1 MGRDSHRHRR
11 VAAEEDPSDPGRS
24 RAGRG
29 LRSPAAR
36 RAAALLL
43 GVVALAALPAPTEAQ
58 GPEIW
63 SATLTVSRT
72 SFASIGC
79 DECNA
84 THLSDLTF
92 VFGGR
97 TYTVQTL
104 TLHNGS
110 LVFSVGRRLSGS
122 AERLALQIGDFSRRF
137 RDRNNFYA
145 GPDNYQFT
153 GTGLSWSLGDT
164 VAVRII
170 DPTRITDVQVMSTP
184 RAATDIYGA
193 GETIEIWVTFSDAVN
208 ATENTDLVL
217 SVSGGKRAALLRGSG
232 TKTLVFGYTVQAG
245 DEDTDGIFVGD
256 ADDTLVG
263 DRDGNPQSGTITL
276 VPTGEEVD
284 LTHDE
289 VGSLSGHKV
298 DGSLTPS
305 ANDAPVITTTSPV
318 AVAENGTAVA
328 TLAATDADDDPIT
341 WSKTGGADAG
351 RFALTDAGVLTF
363 EAPPD
368 YESPADVASTDPAN
382 DASNN
387 EYVVF
392 VTARDGADFTELELV
407 VQVTNANEATGTEIA
422 DADGVEDGH
431 QVALAV
437 GQNVIKVRV
446 TSQDGSM
453 TRTYTVTVT
462 RAGLP
467 ELSVANAAAAEGD
480 DVTFTVTLSP
490 AATEDVTATWTASIG
505 SGDTAV
511 AADLGSTTTGTLTF
525 TAGDTEERF
534 TVATAEDELDEEN
547 ETFTVTLSSP
557 SSNAMLATD
566 PTATGTI
573 TAADALPNSAPV
585 ITTTSPVAVA
595 ENGTSVATLAA
606 TDADRDPIAWSKTG
620 GADADRFALSAQGVL
635 TFKAEPDYE
644 SPADV
649 ASADPANDA
658 ENNEYVVFVTAS
670 DGTDAAELQ
679 LVVRVTNAND
689 APTGTVT
696 IDDTS
701 PMIGD
706 VLTASAA
713 AVADPDGLPDPFAP
727 AWQWYRTPTDGS
739 ETEIDRATAATYT
752 VVRADY
758 DATLTAKATWTDNGG
773 FTNTLASAA
782 TDETPRPSCTQNP
795 GDVWCGVVTVEWYE
809 PLSGD
814 GYAPAFDSDP
824 QVGDLSNKNFAF
836 RGMPYTIDLIL
847 VERKTGDSFF
857 EGVYFSL
864 DRALPSNARDA
875 LVLYIGPTSRPP
887 STPSGDTSL
896 SFQPFSRVDYASN
909 TYTYRWLGDKRSEGG
924 GPGDPGFVE
933 HGPGVDWSNQTTVTV
948 RLRENAPP
956 VFMSAGPFTVDENET
971 TVGTVT
977 ATDADPGD
985 TYLRYAITGGADRYE
1000 SDGTTERFEIDD
1012 TSGEL
1017 SFKSAPNYEDPQD
1030 DGADNVYEVEVE
1042 ARSGMD
1048 TKATAERGITNRTTQ
1063 PIMVTVADVPEQP
1076 AKPAKPT
1083 LAAVADSTTSLRVS
1097 WTKPDLNGGP
1107 EITGYNVEY
1116 ATGTDGEW
1124 TALEDTALEDS
1135 VTAVTAI
1142 ITGLSADTEYEAR
1155 VQAENGERP
1164 SDWSEPS
1171 DPFSPKSCALNPG
1184 DLWCGVVTVAEAI
1197 AAGGTTTH
1205 GFLELLGAGDL
1216 DGNPEDKMFR
1226 GYTIGGATV
1235 TVGGALGVV
1244 LDRDLSDAD
1253 WATLALHVDDHSEPF
1268 AFSTASTEAGVGTYT
1283 WDGAGLDWSSESTVT
1298 LRLRET
1304 DPPML
1309 SVAPASATEGEAVA
1323 FTVTLSPA
1331 TGRQVTVDWERSI
1344 GSGDTAETEDFAD
1357 LSAATG
1363 TLTFAAKVTGQ
1374 TMTVAT
1380 AQDTDEDDETF
1391 TVTLSNQSPS
1401 VVQLA
1406 NATATGRIDDDDG
1419 LPKVTIMAAED
1430 TVTEG
1435 TDAVF
1440 TLSRTGSTAAALPVS
1455 VAVTQQ
1461 ADRDLLP
1468 DGAAAARMVT
1478 FAADAATAALTVEL
1492 EDDTLRELAGDL
1504 TVEVQ
1509 AGTGYTVGNPSR
1521 AVVDVRDG
1529 DQGAPLTPQGLTAAP
1544 GAAAGEVVLT
1554 WTAPAPHLA
1563 YDLHQ
1568 YRYKTDG
1575 ADGSWTDIP
1584 DSGRDDAR
1592 EGANLARYTVTGL
1605 AGGQEHTFQVR
1616 ARISYDTPSV
1626 NVFSA
1631 ASNEAKATPPVP
1643 AVTLHLTDSSANA
1656 VGNGTV
1662 LENRGTITV
1671 TATVAPASAT
1681 PFTVTVT
1688 ASPVAPATDADFTL
1702 SADPVLSFA
1711 AGATAS
1717 TGTVTIGVVDDDVPE
1732 PSDVVTVSG
1741 AVSDPAVTAP
1751 EDVTLT
1757 IANDDV
1763 DVPFD
1768 ITVAAPAA
1776 VAEDAGTASVTV
1788 TLTTQENVAPTIGT
1802 AVFFSRGG
1810 TAEDGDDYTSPVT
1823 VPPTLVTTLAVS
1835 AFSQNADGTAWVA
1848 QTMFTIGIVDDGL
1861 DEADETIVFRIAT
1874 QNDAAPD
1881 QTITITDDDAPP
1893 SVSFGAA
1900 SYAVDEGGSVE
1911 VAVVLSARSGR
1922 ERVEVPLAHEGEGGA
1937 ALPDDYSGVPAEVTF
1952 AAGETERKFTIEA
1965 PADAYAET
1973 GEGVALSFGTLPD
1986 GATAGSVAEAT
1997 VSLNDVAVT
2006 VSFEQAA
2013 YTAAEGGSN
2022 VAVALTLTPALSHV
2036 LRVTMVAQH
2045 GAGATAADYRGIEDG
2060 RDALFTA
2067 GQTHSRFDVTATD
2080 DALDEADETVTLG
2093 FTFATSDTGL
2103 TKGSVAEATL
2113 TLTDDDDPPGVE
2125 DVMAASA
2132 VEGEPVQF
2140 AVTLTEASGRTVN
2153 LGWEVR
2159 VDGVSAAAA
2168 DFDPFPQDGVL
2179 TFAPGDT
2186 TRTITVATAQDTV
2199 DEEDET
2205 FEVRITPDGNVDL
2218 AGSLTVTG
2226 TIEDDDREPG
2236 LSVEDASATEG
2247 GAVEFTVRLAPAS
2260 GKRVT
2265 VDWRASAEPGDTA
2278 GAGDFTAANGTLTFT
2293 AGQRSKTVGVA
2304 TARDGIEEEDE
2315 SFTLTLSNPTNA
2327 TLSTDRTAT
2336 GTIDGDPLVLSV
2348 ASGSAVEGNEVR
2360 FTATLSVASTQDV
2373 TVDWEVWLDD
2383 RSDTAEPEDFAD
2395 LTAEHG
2401 TLTIDAGQTT
2411 GTVRVGT
2418 AADTLPFETSES
2430 FTLLLSNPVNATVA
2444 DPTVRGT
2451 IVNRPPPAARTAFTA
2466 LPRSN
2471 TEVVLAWEA
2480 ATRESVVQA
2489 GVPSNT
2495 YVPLFIEMSLNA
2507 EMTRHEY
2514 RYKTVGGAYPATWT
2528 AIADSASGGANAY
2541 GYTVAGLSNETVYK
2555 FQLRTVGVGGNGRPV
2570 TSNAVTPTPG
2580 ICDRTPQVRDAIVAE
2595 VPGVADCA
2603 HVKLAHLAAIRRLD
2617 DHGVGTIEKGIE
2629 SLRVNDFAG
2638 LTNLDTLNLGV
2649 NELTELPT
2657 GVFAGLTNLVTLHLS
2672 DNRLTEVH
2680 AGEFAGLTKLTNFSV
2695 ADNQLTEIPGDL
2707 FAGQPYLDSIRIRN
2721 NRLSTLPDGLFA
2733 GRASPGLLFVD
2744 GNTVDPLPLTVTL
2757 EPVGLDQVRAKVPAG
2772 APFEMRLPVTVT
2784 DGALADGLTTLTV
2797 AAGSVESTP
2806 VTVYRTAGTGGAV
2819 TVDLGTP
2826 LPSPPELHWGYVL
2839 TPAASGLPVTVPAA
2853 QIAPA
2858 APVEENTTAVRT
2870 LRASDAGGGTVTW
2883 SKTGGAD
2890 AARFA
2895 LTAAGVLTFVSAPD
2909 YEAPADVASADP
2921 RNDAANNE
2929 YVVFVTPSDGTE
2941 LRLVVRVTNVNEAP
2955 TAGTVTID
2963 DMTPAVG
2970 VTLTATVAGLVD
2982 PDGLPEPFTTLSW
2995 QWYRTP
3001 ADGSETVIP
3010 GAIGATYTAAAADL
3024 GATLTAKATY
3034 TDGGGFDNTLAS
3046 DSTAAVLP
3054 NTAPVITTTS
3064 PVAVAENGTAV
3075 ATLAATDADRNP
3087 IAWSK
3092 TGGADA
3098 DRFALSA
3105 QGVLTFKAE
3114 PDYESPADVASIDP
3128 SNDADN
3134 NEYVVFVTAS
3144 DGTDDTELQLVV
3156 RVTNA
3161 NDAPTGTVTIDDT
3174 SPTIGDVL
3182 TASAAAVADQD
3193 GLPDPFA
3200 PAWQWYRTPM
3210 GGSETEIDRA
3220 TAATY
3225 TVVRADYG
3233 ATLTAKATWTD
3244 NGGFT
3249 NTLASAATE
3258 ATTRPF
3264 CTLNLNP
3271 GDVWCGV
3278 VTVEWYPPLSS
3289 YGYAPA
3295 FGSDPQVGDL
3305 SNKNFTYDGTRYTI
3319 DIIAVEPPVSTSYG
3333 GVYFSLDRAL
3343 SRNGREALL
3352 LYIGP
3357 TSRTSSLLGVTSL
3370 SAMGT
3375 GADHDETTHTFYWRA
3390 DGDTDVAL
3398 DDLGPGVDWS
3408 NQTTVTVRLRQN
3420 AAPVF
3425 NTTAFA
3431 VDENE
3436 TAVDTVTATDADP
3449 GDTYLRYAI
3458 TGGADRYESD
3468 GTTERFEIDDTSGA
3482 LSFKSAPNYEDP
3494 QDDGADNIYEVEVEA
3509 RSGMDL
3515 KQNSERGITNRT
3527 RQTITVT
3534 VLNVPDQPA
3543 KPAKPTLAAVADS
3556 TTSLRVN
3563 WTKPDLN
3570 GGPEITGYNV
3580 AYREYATGTDGEW
3593 TALEDIGT
3601 AVTAIITGLN
3611 ADTEYEARVQ
3621 ALNDKT
3627 PSAWSDPSDPF
3638 SPKSCALN
3646 PGDLWCGV
3654 VTVAEA
3660 IAAGGTTTHG
3670 FLELLGAGDLDGNP
3684 EDKMFRGYT
3693 IAGATVTVGGN
3704 AGGALGVVLD
3714 RDLSD
3719 ADWATLAL
3727 HVDGQPFAFSTAST
3741 QSGVGTYTWPDAGLD
3756 WSSASTVTLRLRR
3769 KAAPTL
3775 SIADA
3780 RADEGGAV
3788 AFTVTLSEAVA
3799 GNVTVDWTASRETD
3813 DTAESDDFD
3822 DLSAATGTLT
3832 IDASETAATFTVATA
3847 QDADED
3853 DETFTVTLSNPSPS
3867 GVQLANATATGMIR
3881 DDDGLPEVTITAT
3894 PDTVTEGTD
3903 AVFTLS
3909 RTGSTA
3915 AALTVTVEVS
3925 QTEGVLADAES
3936 DWPSSVDFEAGSAD
3950 ATLTLATDDDDT
3962 DGADGTVTVT
3972 LVADTGYEVGTP
3984 PASAT
3989 VTITDDDN
3997 AAPEITT
4004 TSPVETPE
4012 NTTAAATLEATD
4024 AAADTI
4030 EWSKTGGADQGLFSI
4045 DSSSGELTFDAA
4057 PDYEDPTDTASADP
4071 ANGAENN
4078 EYVVF
4083 VTASDGTD
4091 DTELQL
4097 VVRVTNANDAPTG
4110 TVTIDD
4116 TTPMIGDVLTASAAA
4131 VADQDG
4137 LPDPFA
4143 PAWQWYRTPTDGSE
4157 TEIDRATAATY
4168 TVVAA
4173 DYDATLTAKA
4183 TWTDVGGFTNT
4194 LASAATDET
4203 PRPSC
4208 TQNPGDV
4215 WCGVV
4220 TVERIPLEILGNVSY
4235 GYVAAFPEIMIPQV
4249 GDLSNKNF
4257 TYDGTR
4263 YTIDII
4269 AVEPPVSIV
4278 YGGVYF
4284 SLDRALSRDG
4294 REALLLYIGPTSR
4307 NSSPSGVT
4315 SLSSMGTGADH
4326 DETTHTFYWRADGD
4340 TDAALDDLGPGV
4352 DWSSQTTVTV
4362 RLRENAAPVF
4372 MSAGPFTVNEN
4383 ETTVGTV
4390 TATDADPGDTYLRY
4404 AITGGADRYES
4415 DGTTE
4420 RFEIDDTS
4428 GALSF
4433 KSAPNYEDPQ
4443 DDGADNVYEVEV
4455 EARSGM
4461 DLKQNSERGITNR
4474 TTQPIMVTVAD
4485 VPEQPAK
4492 PAKPTLAAVA
4502 DSTTS
4507 LRVNWT
4513 KPDLNGGPEITGY
4526 NVAYREY
4533 ATGTDGEWTALEDI
4547 GTAVTAIITGLSA
4560 DTEYEARVQAENGER
4575 PSDWSD
4581 PSDPF
4586 SPKSCALNPDDLW
4599 CGVVTV
4605 AEAIAAGGTTTHGFL
4620 ELLGA
4625 GDLDGNPEDKMFRG
4639 YTIGGA
4645 TVTVGGALGVVL
4657 DRDLS
4662 DADWATLALHVDDHS
4677 EPFAFSTASTE
4688 AGVGTYTWDGAG
4700 LDWSSESTVT
4710 LRLRE
4715 TDPPMLS
4722 VAPASATEGEA
4733 VAFTVTL
4740 SPATGRQVTVD
4751 WERSIGSGDTAE
4763 TEDFADLSAA
4773 TGTLT
4778 FAAKVTG
4785 QTITV
4790 ATAQDTDE
4798 DDETFTVTLSNQSPS
4813 VVQLAN
4819 ATAAGRIDDDD
4830 GLPDLGVAAA
4840 AAAEGDGV
4848 EFTVTLSATAA
4859 ADVTATWTASLATD
4873 DTAETGDFT
4882 DLSAAT
4888 GTLTFSAS
4896 ASQTTATVTVATEE
4910 DTTDEEDE
4918 TFTVTLSSPSSNAEL
4933 GASASAQGT
4942 IRDDD
4947 DPPAVS
4953 FGAASYAVDEGGS
4966 VEVAVVLSAR
4976 SGRER
4981 VEVPLAHE
4989 GEGGAALPDDYSG
5002 VPAEVT
5008 FAAGETE
5015 KRFTIEAPADAYAE
5029 TGEGVAL
5036 SFGTLPDGAEAGSVR
5051 EATVSLHDVA
5061 VTVSFEQAA
5070 YTAAEGGAAVT
5081 LTLTLDPPVSHV
5093 LRVMM
5098 VAQHGEGATAADY
5111 RGIED
5116 GRDAIFT
5123 AGQTRSDF
5131 DVTAVDDALDEA
5143 DETVTFGFTIATS
5156 YTGLTA
5162 GSVAEA
5168 TLTLADDDDPPG
5180 VEDVMAASAVEGEP
5194 VQFAVTLTEASGRT
5208 VNLGWQVRV
5217 DGVSAAAADFDP
5229 FPQDG
5234 VLTFAPGDT
5243 TRTITVAT
5251 AEDTADEEDETF
5263 KVRITPDGNV
5273 DLPGSLTVTG
5283 MIEDDDREPGLSVE
5297 DASATEGGAVAFTV
5311 RLAPASG
5318 KRVTVDWRAS
5328 AEPGDTAGAGDFTAA
5343 NGTLTFTAGQRSK
5356 TVGVATARD
5365 GIEEEDESFTLTL
5378 STASNAA
5385 LPDPPTARGT
5395 IEDETAPPPVAPEAE
5410 AVAGSY
5416 TSLEVRWGAPDTVGG
5431 LVLTG
5436 YELRYGEHPGG
5447 GWNDWPHAGIA
5458 TEATIT
5464 GLQVDTAYRVEVRA
5478 VYGELRSVWVRVPGS
5493 VRTAAPEA
5501 AVIRSMRAVTG
5512 PGSDGVWNA
5521 GERVEVEV
5529 RYSLPVV
5536 VERPA
5541 APWHDGFGRPRE
5553 PGPAVALLFNTG
5565 PRPGYGYGVSQT
5577 VARYAGGSE
5586 TDTLAFGY
5594 TVTAADAGAG
5604 SVVVASSLLLRG
5616 AEIRTLEGGEAETY
5630 LGRRTV
5636 VVVPEVLLDDSGDDV
5651 WTAGETILVRFR
5663 FTGEVRVSTTGGT
5676 PTVGLRFGDAEGLGA
5691 AVHAARYTGGSG
5703 SDTLTFEYGVRAA
5716 DGTVRVVG
5724 VVADSLALNGGTI
5737 RNPRGKDAYLDH
5749 LSTVWAAW
5757 RQVEV
5762 QWPEVGVSSGAAAR
5776 EGGVLRFTVALRRAS
5791 ILPVRVECATRDGTA
5806 TAGEDYL
5813 ARHAVLLFEPGET
5826 EKTVAVAVLTDGRA
5840 EGEETVLL
5848 RLLKAKTTWPDGLA
5862 HIVEAEAQGTIVDVA
5877 GRGPGSRDAGGL
5889 TARFVGMPAEH
5900 DGESGIR
5907 FRVAFSEDIGISFR
5921 ALREDAFTVS
5931 GGRVTG
5937 GRRVD
5942 GRRDLFEMTVRP
5954 ESFGAVTITLP
5965 AGRECGVSGAIC
5977 TKGEPRRTLTNTPS
5991 ATVRGPA
5998 MLSVADARAREGE
6011 DETIDFAVTL
6021 DRAAAGP
6028 VTVAYATAD
6037 RTARAGS
6044 DYTRTSGKL
6053 SFAAGETEL
6062 TVRVPV
6068 LDDAH
6073 DEGEETLVLRL
6084 TQASGARIADGEAVG
6099 TIENADPLPAA
6110 WLARFGR
6117 TAGGHVLAAVGER
6130 LRGGGQPQA
6139 TVAGRRLQGADAA
6152 AVAEAQAAYERAW
6165 ARRLQEGRLQA
6176 RPRAPA
6182 LRDLVA
6188 GSSFS
6193 VAAAA
6198 EPAGRWT
6205 VWGRGAWSRF
6215 AGRAD
6220 GGELKLDGD
6229 VVTATA
6235 GADYERGAVL
6245 AGLALAYSTG
6255 SGTYDHDSE
6264 RSGTVA
6270 STLLS
6275 VHPYARV
6282 TLHERLA
6289 VWGLFGYG
6297 LVGHLTQD
6305 DAAADAVETGT
6316 GLLMGAFGVDGLL
6329 LAAAQSG
6336 GLELAARADG
6346 LLLRM
6351 SSAAAAG
6358 LAASEADLSRWRLLL
6373 EASYAGLPLFGGELR
6388 PALAV
6393 GGRYDAGAAET
6404 GAGLVLGGRLSYALP
6419 AWGLTLSAGGEG
6431 LLVHEEDGFR
6441 EWGAGGSLRFD
6452 PGAPGRGLALK
6463 VAPSWGVAAS
6473 GAGRLWA
6480 LPDAASL
6487 APAAV
6492 PPSPGARLAAE
6503 LSYGLDAP
6511 GALTPYA
6518 GVALAADG
6526 ARTWRV
6532 GTRLRLDSGL
6542 AVSLQGIRAEP
6553 VSAAP
6558 DHTLAL
6564 TASRRW

>member
-1 MGRDSHRHRR
+1 MTAAIPSRLAILAAAVTLLVALLKLLQFLVTRPARNTASKCP
-11 VAAEEDPSDPGRS
+11 VAALARLAPFRK
-24 RAGRG
+24 RG
-29 LRSPAAR
+29 GGVMSATRPAQLTQL
-36 RAAALLL
+36 AAALTVL
-43 GVVALAALPAPTEAQ
+43 ALAGVLFVLYVHPAYAQ
-58 GPEIW
+58 
-63 SATLTVSRT
+63 
-72 SFASIGC
+72 
-79 DECNA
+79 D
-84 THLSDLTF
+84 
-92 VFGGR
+92 
-97 TYTVQTL
+97 
-104 TLHNGS
+104 
-110 LVFSVGRRLSGS
+110 GS
-122 AERLALQIGDFSRRF
+122 APAK
-137 RDRNNFYA
+137 
-145 GPDNYQFT
+145 P
-153 GTGLSWSLGDT
+153 TGLSATASHDQVVLTWDDPGDDSITGYVILRRIRVNDTGGEFSVLVADTGTAATTYTDGT
-164 VAVRII
+164 VAASTTYTYRIKAINEYGVSERSRWFHI
-170 DPTRITDVQVMSTP
+170 DTPAAPEAVEGDEQGGEDGGGAPGHATPPGPGGRANVSEGDGEDLPADTTTTGEVEVGGSVTGNITSASDRDWFRVDLKKDKRYQIDLEGADTNRGTLTDPLLNAMRDASNNSVAGTWNDDGGVGINARTIFTAP
-184 RAATDIYGA
+184 ADGAHYVVAAGNGA
-193 GETIEIWVTFSDAVN
+193 TGTYT
-208 ATENTDLVL
+208 L
-217 SVSGGKRAALLRGSG
+217 SVILLGANGASEADTDFPATTATTGRVDVGASATGNRGS
-232 TKTLVFGYTVQAG
+232 
-245 DEDTDGIFVGD
+245 IGD
-256 ADDTLVG
+256 ADWFRVDLEVGKTYQIDLTGEYGGGGTLK
-263 DRDGNPQSGTITL
+263 DPYLDNIRDSSGTQISNTFN
-276 VPTGEEVD
+276 GDVD
-284 LTHDE
+284 F
-289 VGSLSGHKV
+289 
-298 DGSLTPS
+298 
-305 ANDAPVITTTSPV
+305 ANDNLDSQIIFTPTAAGTYYLVAFANGSITGTYTLSVRDITPAANNAPVFDPATATRE
-318 AVAENGTAVA
+318 VAENSAAGTDVGDPIPE
-328 TLAATDADDDPIT
+328 ATDAD
-341 WSKTGGADAG
+341 TGDMLTYSMEG
-351 RFALTDAGVLTF
+351 TDAASFSFDASTRQITTISGVDYNHEATQNSYSVTVKVSDGTDSATIAVTIDVTDVNEKSAKPDKPTLAAVTGSSTSLTATWTKPDLNGGPAIADYDVAYRERPSGNWEDSGITGAVLTTTITGLK
-363 EAPPD
+363 
-368 YESPADVASTDPAN
+368 ADTSYQVRVR
-382 DASNN
+382 ASNN
-387 EYVVF
+387 EAISDWSDLSDVVK
-392 VTARDGADFTELELV
+392 
-407 VQVTNANEATGTEIA
+407 TNAEA
-422 DADGVEDGH
+422 
-431 QVALAV
+431 
-437 GQNVIKVRV
+437 V
-446 TSQDGSM
+446 TP
-453 TRTYTVTVT
+453 T
-462 RAGLP
+462 
-467 ELSVANAAAAEGD
+467 LSVADAAATEGD
-480 DVTFTVTLSP
+480 EVTFTVTLSP

-505 SGDTAV
+505 SDDTAV

-534 TVATAEDELDEEN
+534 TVATAEDELHEDN

-557 SSNAMLATD
+557 SSNATLATD
-566 PTATGTI
+566 PPATGTI
-573 TAADALPNSAPV
+573 TDDDAPPTLSVDDATASEGRDVAFTVRLSPASGRRVTATWTASIESGDTAVAAATASDRVTESAETFTLTLSRPENAELADATGQGTINAAVLPNTAPV

-595 ENGTSVATLAA
+595 ENGTAVATLAA
-606 TDADRDPIAWSKTG
+606 SDADGDPIAWSKTG
-620 GADADRFALSAQGVL
+620 GADADRFALSAEGVL
-635 TFKAEPDYE
+635 TFNAEPDYE

-649 ASADPANDA
+649 ASADPTNDA

-713 AVADPDGLPDPFAP
+713 AVADQDGLPDPFAP
-727 AWQWYRTPTDGS
+727 AWQWYRTPMGGS

-758 DATLTAKATWTDNGG
+758 GATLTAKATWTDVGG

-864 DRALPSNARDA
+864 DRALPRNARDA

-924 GPGDPGFVE
+924 GPGDPGFVD

-1000 SDGTTERFEIDD
+1000 SDGTTERFEIDAE
-1012 TSGEL
+1012 SGAL

-1107 EITGYNVEY
+1107 EITGYDLQYREY

-1124 TALEDTALEDS
+1124 TALEDIG
-1135 VTAVTAI
+1135 TAVTAI

-1155 VQAENGERP
+1155 VQAENGELP

-1184 DLWCGVVTVAEAI
+1184 DLWCGVVTVEEAI

-1283 WDGAGLDWSSESTVT
+1283 WDGAGLDWSSASPVT

-1374 TMTVAT
+1374 TITVAT

-1401 VVQLA
+1401 VVGLA
-1406 NATATGRIDDDDG
+1406 NATATGTIRDDGG

-1468 DGAAAARMVT
+1468 DGAAANRTVT
-1478 FAADAATAALTVEL
+1478 FAVDAATAALTVEL

-1529 DQGAPLTPQGLTAAP
+1529 DRGAPLTPQGLTAAP

-1732 PSDVVTVSG
+1732 PRDVVTVSG

-1776 VAEDAGTASVTV
+1776 VAEDAGTASVRV
-1788 TLTTQENVAPTIGT
+1788 TLTTQENEAPTIGT
-1802 AVFFSRGG
+1802 EVFFYRGG
-1810 TAEDGDDYTSPVT
+1810 TAEDGADYTSPVMGA
-1823 VPPTLVTTLAVS
+1823 LVTTLAVS
-1835 AFSQNADGTAWVA
+1835 AFSQNDDGTAWVA

-1874 QNDAAPD
+1874 QNDEAPD

-1911 VAVVLSARSGR
+1911 VAVVLSAPSGR

-1937 ALPDDYSGVPAEVTF
+1937 ALSDDYSGVPAEVTF

-1986 GATAGSVAEAT
+1986 GATAGSVREAT

-2013 YTAAEGGSN
+2013 YTAAEGGA
-2022 VAVALTLTPALSHV
+2022 AVTVTLTLDPPVSHV

-2045 GAGATAADYRGIEDG
+2045 GEGATAADYRGIEDG

-2067 GQTHSRFDVTATD
+2067 GQTRSHFDVTAVD

-2093 FTFATSDTGL
+2093 FTFAASDTGL
-2103 TKGSVAEATL
+2103 TAGSVAEATL
-2113 TLTDDDDPPGVE
+2113 TLTDNDDPPGVE

-2159 VDGVSAAAA
+2159 VDGASAAAA

-2186 TRTITVATAQDTV
+2186 TRTITVATAEDTA

-2236 LSVEDASATEG
+2236 LSVEDASAVEGEPVQFAVTLTE
-2247 GAVEFTVRLAPAS
+2247 AS

-2278 GAGDFTAANGTLTFT
+2278 GTGDFTAANGTLTFT

-2304 TARDGIEEEDE
+2304 TARDDIEEEDE

-2348 ASGSAVEGNEVR
+2348 APGSAVEGNEVR

-2401 TLTIDAGQTT
+2401 TLTIAAGQTT

-2466 LPRSN
+2466 LPSSN

-2507 EMTRHEY
+2507 EITRHEY

-2707 FAGQPYLDSIRIRN
+2707 FAGQPYMASIRIRN

-2806 VTVYRTAGTGGAV
+2806 VTVYRAAGTGGAV

-2870 LRASDAGGGTVTW
+2870 LRASDGGGGTVTW

-3001 ADGSETVIP
+3001 TDGSETVIP

-3046 DSTAAVLP
+3046 DSTAAVLR

-3128 SNDADN
+3128 ANDAEN

-3174 SPTIGDVL
+3174 SPMIGDVL

-3244 NGGFT
+3244 
-3249 NTLASAATE
+3249 
-3258 ATTRPF
+3258 
-3264 CTLNLNP
+3264 
-3271 GDVWCGV
+3271 
-3278 VTVEWYPPLSS
+3278 
-3289 YGYAPA
+3289 
-3295 FGSDPQVGDL
+3295 
-3305 SNKNFTYDGTRYTI
+3305 
-3319 DIIAVEPPVSTSYG
+3319 
-3333 GVYFSLDRAL
+3333 
-3343 SRNGREALL
+3343 
-3352 LYIGP
+3352 
-3357 TSRTSSLLGVTSL
+3357 
-3370 SAMGT
+3370 
-3375 GADHDETTHTFYWRA
+3375 
-3390 DGDTDVAL
+3390 
-3398 DDLGPGVDWS
+3398 
-3408 NQTTVTVRLRQN
+3408 
-3420 AAPVF
+3420 
-3425 NTTAFA
+3425 
-3431 VDENE
+3431 
-3436 TAVDTVTATDADP
+3436 
-3449 GDTYLRYAI
+3449 
-3458 TGGADRYESD
+3458 
-3468 GTTERFEIDDTSGA
+3468 
-3482 LSFKSAPNYEDP
+3482 
-3494 QDDGADNIYEVEVEA
+3494 
-3509 RSGMDL
+3509 
-3515 KQNSERGITNRT
+3515 
-3527 RQTITVT
+3527 
-3534 VLNVPDQPA
+3534 
-3543 KPAKPTLAAVADS
+3543 
-3556 TTSLRVN
+3556 
-3563 WTKPDLN
+3563 
-3570 GGPEITGYNV
+3570 
-3580 AYREYATGTDGEW
+3580 
-3593 TALEDIGT
+3593 
-3601 AVTAIITGLN
+3601 
-3611 ADTEYEARVQ
+3611 
-3621 ALNDKT
+3621 
-3627 PSAWSDPSDPF
+3627 
-3638 SPKSCALN
+3638 
-3646 PGDLWCGV
+3646 
-3654 VTVAEA
+3654 
-3660 IAAGGTTTHG
+3660 
-3670 FLELLGAGDLDGNP
+3670 
-3684 EDKMFRGYT
+3684 
-3693 IAGATVTVGGN
+3693 
-3704 AGGALGVVLD
+3704 
-3714 RDLSD
+3714 
-3719 ADWATLAL
+3719 
-3727 HVDGQPFAFSTAST
+3727 
-3741 QSGVGTYTWPDAGLD
+3741 
-3756 WSSASTVTLRLRR
+3756 
-3769 KAAPTL
+3769 
-3775 SIADA
+3775 
-3780 RADEGGAV
+3780 
-3788 AFTVTLSEAVA
+3788 
-3799 GNVTVDWTASRETD
+3799 
-3813 DTAESDDFD
+3813 
-3822 DLSAATGTLT
+3822 
-3832 IDASETAATFTVATA
+3832 
-3847 QDADED
+3847 
-3853 DETFTVTLSNPSPS
+3853 
-3867 GVQLANATATGMIR
+3867 
-3881 DDDGLPEVTITAT
+3881 
-3894 PDTVTEGTD
+3894 
-3903 AVFTLS
+3903 
-3909 RTGSTA
+3909 
-3915 AALTVTVEVS
+3915 
-3925 QTEGVLADAES
+3925 
-3936 DWPSSVDFEAGSAD
+3936 
-3950 ATLTLATDDDDT
+3950 
-3962 DGADGTVTVT
+3962 
-3972 LVADTGYEVGTP
+3972 
-3984 PASAT
+3984 
-3989 VTITDDDN
+3989 
-3997 AAPEITT
+3997 
-4004 TSPVETPE
+4004 
-4012 NTTAAATLEATD
+4012 
-4024 AAADTI
+4024 
-4030 EWSKTGGADQGLFSI
+4030 
-4045 DSSSGELTFDAA
+4045 
-4057 PDYEDPTDTASADP
+4057 
-4071 ANGAENN
+4071 
-4078 EYVVF
+4078 
-4083 VTASDGTD
+4083 
-4091 DTELQL
+4091 
-4097 VVRVTNANDAPTG
+4097 
-4110 TVTIDD
+4110 
-4116 TTPMIGDVLTASAAA
+4116 
-4131 VADQDG
+4131 
-4137 LPDPFA
+4137 
-4143 PAWQWYRTPTDGSE
+4143 
-4157 TEIDRATAATY
+4157 
-4168 TVVAA
+4168 
-4173 DYDATLTAKA
+4173 
-4183 TWTDVGGFTNT
+4183 VGGFTNT

-4220 TVERIPLEILGNVSY
+4220 TVEWYEPLSGD
-4235 GYVAAFPEIMIPQV
+4235 GYAPAFDSDPQV

-4257 TYDGTR
+4257 AFRGMP
-4263 YTIDII
+4263 YTIDLIL
-4269 AVEPPVSIV
+4269 VERKTGDSFFE
-4278 YGGVYF
+4278 GVYF
-4284 SLDRALSRDG
+4284 SLDRALPRNARD
-4294 REALLLYIGPTSR
+4294 ALVLYIGPTSR
-4307 NSSPSGVT
+4307 PPSTPSGDT
-4315 SLSSMGTGADH
+4315 SLSFQPFSRVDYASNTYTYRWLGDKRSEGGGPGDPGFVDH
-4326 DETTHTFYWRADGD
+4326 
-4340 TDAALDDLGPGV
+4340 GPGV
-4352 DWSSQTTVTV
+4352 DWSNQTTVTV
-4362 RLRENAAPVF
+4362 RLRENAPPVF
-4372 MSAGPFTVNEN
+4372 MSAGPFTVDEN

-4420 RFEIDDTS
+4420 RFEIDAES

-4461 DLKQNSERGITNR
+4461 DTKATAERGITNR

-4507 LRVNWT
+4507 LRVSWT

-4526 NVAYREY
+4526 DLQYREGT
-4533 ATGTDGEWTALEDI
+4533 TGNWQDFAHT
-4547 GTAVTAIITGLSA
+4547 GTAVTTTITGLTA
-4560 DTEYEARVQAENGER
+4560 DTSYQVQVRAKNGETD
-4575 PSDWSD
+4575 SDWSD
-4581 PSDPF
+4581 PSDAV
-4586 SPKSCALNPDDLW
+4586 STN
-4599 CGVVTV
+4599 
-4605 AEAIAAGGTTTHGFL
+4605 AATPGTTPTL
-4620 ELLGA
+4620 IIA
-4625 GDLDGNPEDKMFRG
+4625 
-4639 YTIGGA
+4639 
-4645 TVTVGGALGVVL
+4645 
-4657 DRDLS
+4657 
-4662 DADWATLALHVDDHS
+4662 DAAAS
-4677 EPFAFSTASTE
+4677 E
-4688 AGVGTYTWDGAG
+4688 
-4700 LDWSSESTVT
+4700 
-4710 LRLRE
+4710 
-4715 TDPPMLS
+4715 
-4722 VAPASATEGEA
+4722 
-4733 VAFTVTL
+4733 
-4740 SPATGRQVTVD
+4740 
-4751 WERSIGSGDTAE
+4751 GSN
-4763 TEDFADLSAA
+4763 
-4773 TGTLT
+4773 
-4778 FAAKVTG
+4778 V
-4785 QTITV
+4785 
-4790 ATAQDTDE
+4790 
-4798 DDETFTVTLSNQSPS
+4798 TFTVTLSE
-4813 VVQLAN
+4813 A
-4819 ATAAGRIDDDD
+4819 D
-4830 GLPDLGVAAA
+4830 
-4840 AAAEGDGV
+4840 
-4848 EFTVTLSATAA
+4848 A
-4859 ADVTATWTASLATD
+4859 ADVTATWTASV
-4873 DTAETGDFT
+4873 ETGDT
-4882 DLSAAT
+4882 AVAADLGAT
-4888 GTLTFSAS
+4888 KTG
-4896 ASQTTATVTVATEE
+4896 TVTVSAGDTTGTFTVPTVE
-4910 DTTDEEDE
+4910 DTTVEANE
-4918 TFTVTLSSPSSNAEL
+4918 TFTVTLTGPSSNAVL
-4933 GASASAQGT
+4933 GTATAAGT
-4942 IRDDD
+4942 IDNDD
-4947 DPPAVS
+4947 
-4953 FGAASYAVDEGGS
+4953 
-4966 VEVAVVLSAR
+4966 L
-4976 SGRER
+4976 
-4981 VEVPLAHE
+4981 
-4989 GEGGAALPDDYSG
+4989 
-5002 VPAEVT
+5002 
-5008 FAAGETE
+5008 
-5015 KRFTIEAPADAYAE
+5015 
-5029 TGEGVAL
+5029 
-5036 SFGTLPDGAEAGSVR
+5036 
-5051 EATVSLHDVA
+5051 ATVSVADV
-5061 VTVSFEQAA
+5061 S
-5070 YTAAEGGAAVT
+5070 AAEGTADDEGLTFTVT
-5081 LTLTLDPPVSHV
+5081 LS
-5093 LRVMM
+5093 
-5098 VAQHGEGATAADY
+5098 E
-5111 RGIED
+5111 
-5116 GRDAIFT
+5116 
-5123 AGQTRSDF
+5123 
-5131 DVTAVDDALDEA
+5131 AVPENM
-5143 DETVTFGFTIATS
+5143 
-5156 YTGLTA
+5156 
-5162 GSVAEA
+5162 SVAW
-5168 TLTLADDDDPPG
+5168 T
-5180 VEDVMAASAVEGEP
+5180 ASIE
-5194 VQFAVTLTEASGRT
+5194 SG
-5208 VNLGWQVRV
+5208 
-5217 DGVSAAAADFDP
+5217 DSAAAAD
-5229 FPQDG
+5229 
-5234 VLTFAPGDT
+5234 LTGDKSGTVTIDKGSTTGTFTVETADT
-5243 TRTITVAT
+5243 T
-5251 AEDTADEEDETF
+5251 DENDQTF
-5263 KVRITPDGNV
+5263 
-5273 DLPGSLTVTG
+5273 TVTLSNPTPTSLVQLAADPTATG
-5283 MIEDDDREPGLSVE
+5283 TIEDDDPTPTVTVG
-5297 DASATEGGAVAFTV
+5297 DGTATEGDAVEFVVTLSAV
-5311 RLAPASG
+5311 SG
-5318 KRVTVDWRAS
+5318 RDVTVDYATS
-5328 AEPGDTAGAGDFTAA
+5328 VATGDTATSGTDFTAA
-5343 NGTLTFTAGQRSK
+5343 SGTLTIAAAD
-5356 TVGVATARD
+5356 ATAT
-5365 GIEEEDESFTLTL
+5365 GTIEVPTTEDDATESAETFTLTL
-5378 STASNAA
+5378 SDPKNATLTTDTTATGTINNRATAAAKPTNFTAGVGDTKAVLSWDAPASDSGVTRHEYRFKTGTGSYPAMWEQIADSGVGGANQAGFTVPNLTNEVLHTFQLRAVNAQGESAAAEADPVTPTPGICGRTQQVQDGILAAVTGVDECAAVTVADLAGIDFLDLANKGITSLQAGDFGGLTAVETLDLKLNPLLTTLPSGVFSGLTAILDLNLRENGLATLPENVFSGLPTLVVLDLYNNELATLPAGLFSGLAALRDLTLDDNDLTSLPDGLFSGLTRLDKLELDDNPDTGDTLPLTVTLEKVGTDQVLAKVLAGAPFDVDVPVTPASGTLAGDVTALRVATGSVESAAVTVTRTEGTTAAVTVDVDLSTQPTLPLRHAGYFFARAATGLPAEILPEEASLEPPTGLRATPGDRQAVLTWTPPAPDSGFTRHEYRFKEGTGSYPPNWTPIPDSGVGGANQAGFTVTAGLTNETAYTFELRAVSADGESRAAEAGPVTPTPGICGRTPQVRDDILDSLSGVDDCAAVTVADLATVTEISIVRGNVTALKSGDFAGLSALEELHLNDNPLSTLPPDVFSGLSALKVLNLAENALSSLPPGVFSGLSALEELALSGNTGLGPQLTGSSFSGLTSLRILLLNGTDLGTVPAGLFSGLPELREIHLSRNGIEALPASVFSGLTKLETIVLANNSLRTLPDGVFAGLTDLEILILRNNPVTLRLTVTLETVAGGQVRAKVLAGAPSDLTLRVRVENGVLSRGAETLQVAKGSVAGAPAQVIRTGDGGEVTVDLVTPLPSPPSAHSGYEYVRAASGLPVEVADALEREPGVEGQLRLVDRNGNVVAFNDDATATSPAEGRLEVFHAGRWGTVCNDRFERGESVNNPDPDNTQDDEWENAA
-5385 LPDPPTARGT
+5385 PRLACLVMGYEDGRYDGGYGQPGLPSQPLDDDEMLPHWSAEDTYPPGYPVPIWLDDVTFALKKVGEDTYLTDQELDDWLRVLAHERCSYTGWGLHNCVHAEDAGLSCWNGDGDSPPEADAAGAVEPLTARFEARPAGHDGERPFAFRLAFS
-5395 IEDETAPPPVAPEAE
+5395 EDVTVSAADMRGHALAVTGGRVADAVRVDGRGDLWSLTVAPSGAENVEIALSPGRECKEAGAICTQDGRQLSRGLAVIIPVLPPLTVWFE
-5410 AVAGSY
+5410 DAPGSHDGESAFTLKIAFSEDVDARGGELRNHVLAVSGGRKLSVGRADGRKDLYEAAIRPKGDGDVTIITWLNSDPECGTAGTVCTADGRALSNSVTLVVPGPESAASGQQEPPQQEPAEGENRPATGAPAITGTAQVGETLTADPSGIADEDGLDNVAFAYQWLGDDTDIAGATNATYTLADADRGKAIGVRVSFTDDAGNEDTLTSAATDAVAGAEPAEPPGKPTGLSAA
-5416 TSLEVRWGAPDTVGG
+5416 EVSHDRVTLTWDDPGDSSI
-5431 LVLTG
+5431 TG
-5436 YELRYGEHPGG
+5436 YVILRRRH
-5447 GWNDWPHAGIA
+5447 DTHAQGQFSTLAADTGTAA
-5458 TEATIT
+5458 TTYTDASVAAETPYTYRIKAINEQ
-5464 GLQVDTAYRVEVRA
+5464 GMSERSRWFHIDT
-5478 VYGELRSVWVRVPGS
+5478 P
-5493 VRTAAPEA
+5493 AAPEPPEPVNSPATGAPAISGTVQVGEELTAGTSGIADEDGLENVTFGYQWLADDSDIAGA
-5501 AVIRSMRAVTG
+5501 AASTYTLADTDEGKTVKVRVSFA
-5512 PGSDGVWNA
+5512 DDA
-5521 GERVEVEV
+5521 GNDEALTSVATAEVE
-5529 RYSLPVV
+5529 
-5536 VERPA
+5536 
-5541 APWHDGFGRPRE
+5541 GRPNYPATGAPRISGTVQVGE
-5553 PGPAVALLFNTG
+5553 TLAADTTGIADEDSLENATFSYQWLAEESDISGATARTYTLSNSDEGKAIKVKVSFTDDAGNDEELTSVATVAVAAAEPSEPPAKPTG
-5565 PRPGYGYGVSQT
+5565 LSATATHDRVVLTWDDPGDDSITGYVILRRVRENDVGGEFTPLVADTGTAATTYTDDSVKADTTYTYRIKAINGYGVSE
-5577 VARYAGGSE
+5577 RSRWFHI
-5586 TDTLAFGY
+5586 DT
-5594 TVTAADAGAG
+5594 
-5604 SVVVASSLLLRG
+5604 
-5616 AEIRTLEGGEAETY
+5616 
-5630 LGRRTV
+5630 
-5636 VVVPEVLLDDSGDDV
+5636 
-5651 WTAGETILVRFR
+5651 
-5663 FTGEVRVSTTGGT
+5663 
-5676 PTVGLRFGDAEGLGA
+5676 
-5691 AVHAARYTGGSG
+5691 
-5703 SDTLTFEYGVRAA
+5703 
-5716 DGTVRVVG
+5716 
-5724 VVADSLALNGGTI
+5724 
-5737 RNPRGKDAYLDH
+5737 
-5749 LSTVWAAW
+5749 
-5757 RQVEV
+5757 
-5762 QWPEVGVSSGAAAR
+5762 
-5776 EGGVLRFTVALRRAS
+5776 
-5791 ILPVRVECATRDGTA
+5791 
-5806 TAGEDYL
+5806 
-5813 ARHAVLLFEPGET
+5813 
-5826 EKTVAVAVLTDGRA
+5826 
-5840 EGEETVLL
+5840 
-5848 RLLKAKTTWPDGLA
+5848 
-5862 HIVEAEAQGTIVDVA
+5862 
-5877 GRGPGSRDAGGL
+5877 
-5889 TARFVGMPAEH
+5889 
-5900 DGESGIR
+5900 
-5907 FRVAFSEDIGISFR
+5907 
-5921 ALREDAFTVS
+5921 
-5931 GGRVTG
+5931 
-5937 GRRVD
+5937 
-5942 GRRDLFEMTVRP
+5942 
-5954 ESFGAVTITLP
+5954 
-5965 AGRECGVSGAIC
+5965 
-5977 TKGEPRRTLTNTPS
+5977 
-5991 ATVRGPA
+5991 
-5998 MLSVADARAREGE
+5998 
-6011 DETIDFAVTL
+6011 
-6021 DRAAAGP
+6021 
-6028 VTVAYATAD
+6028 
-6037 RTARAGS
+6037 
-6044 DYTRTSGKL
+6044 
-6053 SFAAGETEL
+6053 
-6062 TVRVPV
+6062 
-6068 LDDAH
+6068 
-6073 DEGEETLVLRL
+6073 
-6084 TQASGARIADGEAVG
+6084 
-6099 TIENADPLPAA
+6099 PAA
-6110 WLARFGR
+6110 
-6117 TAGGHVLAAVGER
+6117 
-6130 LRGGGQPQA
+6130 P
-6139 TVAGRRLQGADAA
+6139 
-6152 AVAEAQAAYERAW
+6152 
-6165 ARRLQEGRLQA
+6165 
-6176 RPRAPA
+6176 
-6182 LRDLVA
+6182 
-6188 GSSFS
+6188 
-6193 VAAAA
+6193 
-6198 EPAGRWT
+6198 EPAG
-6205 VWGRGAWSRF
+6205 
-6215 AGRAD
+6215 
-6220 GGELKLDGD
+6220 
-6229 VVTATA
+6229 
-6235 GADYERGAVL
+6235 
-6245 AGLALAYSTG
+6245 
-6255 SGTYDHDSE
+6255 
-6264 RSGTVA
+6264 
-6270 STLLS
+6270 
-6275 VHPYARV
+6275 
-6282 TLHERLA
+6282 
-6289 VWGLFGYG
+6289 
-6297 LVGHLTQD
+6297 
-6305 DAAADAVETGT
+6305 
-6316 GLLMGAFGVDGLL
+6316 
-6329 LAAAQSG
+6329 
-6336 GLELAARADG
+6336 
-6346 LLLRM
+6346 
-6351 SSAAAAG
+6351 
-6358 LAASEADLSRWRLLL
+6358 
-6373 EASYAGLPLFGGELR
+6373 
-6388 PALAV
+6388 
-6393 GGRYDAGAAET
+6393 
-6404 GAGLVLGGRLSYALP
+6404 
-6419 AWGLTLSAGGEG
+6419 
-6431 LLVHEEDGFR
+6431 
-6441 EWGAGGSLRFD
+6441 
-6452 PGAPGRGLALK
+6452 
-6463 VAPSWGVAAS
+6463 
-6473 GAGRLWA
+6473 
-6480 LPDAASL
+6480 
-6487 APAAV
+6487 
-6492 PPSPGARLAAE
+6492 SPE
-6503 LSYGLDAP
+6503 K
-6511 GALTPYA
+6511 
-6518 GVALAADG
+6518 
-6526 ARTWRV
+6526 
-6532 GTRLRLDSGL
+6532 
-6542 AVSLQGIRAEP
+6542 
-6553 VSAAP
+6553 
-6558 DHTLAL
+6558 
-6564 TASRRW
+6564 